1 MFDEEREKSPKKY
14 PEFSALNKK
23 ASPGPGAYIK

>member
-23 ASPGPGAYIK
+23 VSPGPGAYIK